1 MKKIAFLCVIFGIL
15 VFGCKSK
22 TVPVAITPVASTTP
36 PHLEDVLEDIRTS
49 SDMITYDATVI
60 KDETKGIADP
70 KVSNTIQNKAENIIE
85 SSNTIKK
92 ENDKLARVIDEVKK
106 NEDELAKLKDLINS
120 KRLEALEKL
129 YGYITMFWVLGFA
142 AIVGGA
148 VVAFLLGNRLFGS
161 SIMMIGTMMVGF
173 AAASQY
179 YMEQIAQ
186 VGGIILIIS
195 FVGGI
200 AYLIWGIY
208 RANTVTLAVK
218 EIVEMIEILKE
229 TITDHEREKLFGKDG
244 IADHVQ
250 SDITKQVV
258 AKIKEKN
265 GLRKLNEIKPQS

>member
-1 MKKIAFLCVIFGIL
+1 MKKLILSLLFFTVVIA
-15 VFGCKSK
+15 CKSK
-22 TVPVAITPVASTTP
+22 TIPTAIVPVATATP
-36 PHLEDVLEDIRTS
+36 PHLEAVLEDIEAESISIDR
-49 SDMITYDATVI
+49 DAKI
-60 KDETKGIADP
+60 IIEETKSIPDQ
-70 KVSNTIQNKAENIIE
+70 KVSGNIHSKAENIVE

-92 ENDKLARVIDEVKK
+92 ENDKLSKVIDEVKK

-129 YGYITMFWVLGFA
+129 YGYVTMFWVLGFA

-186 VGGIILIIS
+186 VGGVILVVS

-218 EIVEMIEILKE
+218 EIVEMIEILK
-229 TITDHEREKLFGKDG
+229 TTMTDQEREKLFGKDG
-244 IADHVQ
+244 IADKVQ

-258 AKIKEKN
+258 AKIKERN
-265 GLRKLNEIKPQS
+265 GLRKLEEVKPQP

>member
-1 MKKIAFLCVIFGIL
+1 MKNLLTFVLLGFIL
-15 VFGCKSK
+15 VACKPK
-22 TVPVAITPVASTTP
+22 VIPLTITPIATTTP
-36 PHLEDVLEDIRTS
+36 PHLQDVLEDIDS
-49 SDMITYDATVI
+49 HSEKITVDAVAI
-60 KDETKGIADP
+60 KAETKQIPDQ
-70 KVSNTIQNKAENIIE
+70 KVSNYIENKADNIVA
-85 SSNTIKK
+85 SADSLKK
-92 ENDKLARVIDEVKK
+92 ENDKLSKVIDEVKK
-106 NEDELAKLKDLINS
+106 NEEELAKLKDLVNS

-129 YGYITMFWVLGFA
+129 YGYVTMFWVLGFA
-142 AIVGGA
+142 AIIGGA

-186 VGGIILIIS
+186 VGGVILVVS

-218 EIVEMIEILKE
+218 EIVEMIEILK
-229 TITDHEREKLFGKDG
+229 TTMTDQEREKLFGKDG

-250 SDITKQVV
+250 SEITKQVV
-258 AKIKEKN
+258 AKIKERN
-265 GLRKLNEIKPQS
+265 GLRKLEDIKPRL